1 MEEIKNQRLLK
12 KEVSTR
18 LLDALV
24 KDESMNDA
32 TYKAI
37 LRELESMYQLGAEKY
52 HEKTGHDSVMGLV
65 CSISADD
72 PRWHKYLAVADRFR

>member
-24 KDESMNDA
+24 KDESMNKA
-32 TYKAI
+32 TYEA
-37 LRELESMYQLGAEKY
+37 LLNELEKMYQLGAEEY
-52 HEKTGHDSVMGLV
+52 YDKTGYDSVIG
-65 CSISADD
+65 CICTISDDD
-72 PRWHKYLAVADRFR
+72 PRRRKFLAVADRFR